1 VSLKYMVL
9 GFLME
14 GPSHG
19 YELKSGPF
27 KKVFKDFGINDGQLY
42 PLLKKLEQEGLIT
55 KTVQLQ
61 EGLPNRHIYSLTGAG
76 KDEFLAWLTSDEGE
90 EISFRYD
97 FFRKDLFFIRCN
109 YIRYLPP
116 EVARVKVKRQ
126 METVASTITDL
137 QKARDSMLAKGVDP
151 VRVSI
156 IEYGIRIQEVRGE
169 WLAKFIQELVIA
181 EKG

>member
-1 VSLKYMVL
+1 MSLKHMVL
-9 GFLME
+9 GFLMD
-14 GPSHG
+14 GSSYG

-42 PLLKKLEQEGLIT
+42 PLLKKLEQEALIC
-55 KTVQLQ
+55 KRVQPQ
-61 EGLPNRHIYSLTGAG
+61 EGLPNRHIYSLTAAG
-76 KDEFLAWLTSDEGE
+76 KDEFLQWLASDEGE

-116 EVARVKVKRQ
+116 KVAETKVRRQ
-126 METVASTITDL
+126 MEIVANTVKDL

-156 IEYGIRIQEVRGE
+156 LDYGIRIQEVRGE
-169 WLAKFIQELVIA
+169 WLSDFISELTSSN
-181 EKG
+181 